1 MSVLVE
7 GKNSFF
13 IGSQAELLTEERE
26 TASEWASKHIKH
38 NPALKWVLGKYV
50 EADNPNSNKQF
61 WALEDLRMSQPTI
74 EHAPMNILHRPRN
87 IVGAF
92 VATEMMYPAEEHSD
106 IVNPFVEA
114 LGVFWKYYFPD
125 ELKAVEAAHNEG
137 SLFFS
142 MECVADTIT
151 CAGENGCESNFK
163 YAGAT
168 SPTYCDHLNQHVSIK
183 QLNKPH
189 FLAGALVIPPA
200 KPGWTKASIQSLST
214 LVQEHAD
221 ETERV
226 YEELAAAAPH
236 LSPKEWEFQML
247 KIMEKAHSA

>member
-26 TASEWASKHIKH
+26 TASAWASKHITH

-50 EADNPNSNKQF
+50 EADNANSNKQF
-61 WALEDLRMSQPTI
+61 WALEDLRLSQPTI

-92 VATEMMYPAEEHSD
+92 VATEMVYPTEERAT
-106 IVNPFVEA
+106 NPFVEA

-125 ELKAVEAAHNEG
+125 ELKQVEKAHNEG

-142 MECVADTIT
+142 MECVADSIT
-151 CAGENGCESNFK
+151 CSGDGGCEQEFA
-163 YAGAT
+163 YAGAS
-168 SPTYCDHLNQHVSIK
+168 SPTYCDHLNQHLSIK

-189 FLAGALVIPPA
+189 FLGGALVIPPG
-200 KPGWTKASIQSLST
+200 KPGWKKATIESLST
-214 LVQEHAD
+214 LIEEHAV
-221 ETERV
+221 EAEMA
-226 YEELAAAAPH
+226 YEQIASELPH
-236 LSPKEWEFQML
+236 LSPKEWEFTML
-247 KIMEKAHSA
+247 QVMERARKAK